1 MNETT
6 MKVPREE
13 VSVSRRGFLGALGA
27 TGAGLASLMALGAQE
42 ARADDGL
49 AGKKGILFD
58 SSKCVGCHYCEV
70 ACKKENG
77 LPCNVRLDVGALP
90 DEVVPRAM
98 LSAEVLFGKG
108 RPEAVE
114 ADDRDAG
121 RYLRVVR
128 STASVG
134 EGKVEFHMR
143 RSCTHC
149 GLCAQ
154 VCPSGALKQRE
165 DGVVD
170 LDREL
175 CIGCGYCYQACPF
188 DVPRYPSEGDRAMTK
203 CTGCA
208 SRIDAGLEPA
218 CVALCPTG
226 ALAFGD
232 RASVAVSGDQRV
244 AELSELAATGEDAA
258 VASGEAHLYGRYE
271 LGGLGVM
278 TVATRSDEECGLPV
292 VPKG

>member
-1 MNETT
+1 MTT
-6 MKVPREE
+6 NPTAPAN
-13 VSVSRRGFLGALGA
+13 STVSRRSFLGALGA
-27 TGAGLASLMALGAQE
+27 TGAGLASLAVLGAQE

-77 LPCNVRLDVGALP
+77 LTCDVGLDLKALP
-90 DEVVPRAM
+90 EDVVP
-98 LSAEVLFGKG
+98 SALQSADVLFGKG
-108 RPEAVE
+108 RPQPVVE
-114 ADDRDAG
+114 DDRGAD
-121 RYLRVVR
+121 RWLRVVKK
-128 STASVG
+128 TVG
-134 EGKVEFHMR
+134 SAEDKAEFHMR
-143 RSCTHC
+143 HSCTHC

-165 DGVVD
+165 DGIVD
-170 LDREL
+170 LNREL

-188 DVPRYPSEGDRAMTK
+188 DVPRYPEEGDRTMAK

-208 SRIDAGLEPA
+208 SRVEAGMEPA

-232 RASVAVSGDQRV
+232 RASVAASGNQRA
-244 AELSELAATGEDAA
+244 AERSELAATGDGAA
-258 VASGEAHLYGRYE
+258 SAGSAHLYGHRE

-278 TVATRSDEECGLPV
+278 TVATHSDKECGLPA
-292 VPKG
+292 VPLA

>member
-1 MNETT
+1 MTHITESPSTT
-6 MKVPREE
+6 
-13 VSVSRRGFLGALGA
+13 VSRRNFLGALGA
-27 TGAGLASLMALGAQE
+27 SGVGLIAAATMGAQK
-42 ARADDGL
+42 ASANDGL

-77 LPCNVRLDVGALP
+77 LGCDVSLDLKALP
-90 DEVVPRAM
+90 EDTVPSAL
-98 LSAEVLFGKG
+98 LSADVLFGKM
-108 RPEAVE
+108 RPEAVT
-114 ADDRDAG
+114 ADDRSAD
-121 RYLRVVR
+121 RWLRVVKK
-128 STASVG
+128 TAG
-134 EGKVEFHMR
+134 TADELAEFHMR
-143 RSCTHC
+143 HSCTHC

-170 LDREL
+170 LNREL

-188 DVPRYPSEGDRAMTK
+188 DVPRYPEEGDRAMVK

-218 CVALCPTG
+218 CVSLCPAG

-232 RASVAVSGDQRV
+232 RASVAASGNQRV
-244 AELSELAATGEDAA
+244 AELSELASTGDE
-258 VASGEAHLYGRYE
+258 SGSSSGDAHLYGHQE

-278 TVATRSDEECGLPV
+278 TVATHSDKECGLPR
-292 VPKG
+292 VPRG